1 MESYVIR
8 NVKYITNENVDI
20 IIKNGIIHGIT
31 NAGTGEGDKI
41 YDCSGM
47 FISSGWID
55 LHVHAFSKL
64 DPYGDLIDEVGI
76 KQGVTT
82 VVDAGSCGADQFAE
96 LMMKQ
101 EQSKTN
107 LFAFLNISTVGLSR
121 MDELSDLDLIDQQ
134 KIFQTINKYPNHI
147 IGLKARMSKS
157 VIGRKGLQP
166 LRMAR
171 KIADKTSLPLMI
183 HIGSSPP
190 LIEEI
195 ILYLKRRDI
204 ITHYLNNKSNGIFDE
219 NNLPKQQVIK
229 AIQDGILLDVGH
241 GSASFSF
248 SVAEMAKKHGIHFD
262 TISTDI
268 YRRNRLYGPV
278 YNMETTLTKFL
289 YLGYPLCKI
298 IHAVT
303 KTPAQFLNKP
313 ELGRIKIGDQANLT
327 LFTVENKSI
336 KLTDSEGNTRHAQ
349 QKITAKGV
357 VSNGEFITYET

>member
-121 MDELSDLDLIDQQ
+121 MDE
-134 KIFQTINKYPNHI
+134 
-147 IGLKARMSKS
+147 
-157 VIGRKGLQP
+157 
-166 LRMAR
+166 
-171 KIADKTSLPLMI
+171 
-183 HIGSSPP
+183 
-190 LIEEI
+190 
-195 ILYLKRRDI
+195 
-204 ITHYLNNKSNGIFDE
+204 
-219 NNLPKQQVIK
+219 
-229 AIQDGILLDVGH
+229 
-241 GSASFSF
+241 
-248 SVAEMAKKHGIHFD
+248 
-262 TISTDI
+262 
-268 YRRNRLYGPV
+268 
-278 YNMETTLTKFL
+278 
-289 YLGYPLCKI
+289 
-298 IHAVT
+298 
-303 KTPAQFLNKP
+303 
-313 ELGRIKIGDQANLT
+313 
-327 LFTVENKSI
+327 
-336 KLTDSEGNTRHAQ
+336 
-349 QKITAKGV
+349 
-357 VSNGEFITYET
+357 